1 MLLQGARRGGTD
13 LGHAALLLTGP
24 PSVARPVLAP
34 REGALPAGPP
44 GPEALPLIVAGRKGG
59 VLPGLLDAAV
69 PGLLDAA
76 VPGLLDAAVPGL
88 LEAPSACARLPGGAA
103 AGAGHPGL
111 QSVG

>member
-69 PGLLDAA
+69 PGLL
-76 VPGLLDAAVPGL
+76 
-88 LEAPSACARLPGGAA
+88 EAPSACARLPGGAA